1 MIICLLWFGREGS
14 VIAIVFLVVFPIM
27 YSNILYAYKHI
38 DRSLILNTKTYED
51 EFIIKL
57 TRIYLPLIRSNLFES
72 MKSTLS
78 LGFKVTVMSELL
90 SQVTNGIGK
99 ELYFAK
105 INLLMSD
112 IFAWTVIMVII
123 SLTFDYILGLL
134 IRSFSNE

>member
-1 MIICLLWFGREGS
+1 M
-14 VIAIVFLVVFPIM
+14 
-27 YSNILYAYKHI
+27 
-38 DRSLILNTKTYED
+38 
-51 EFIIKL
+51 
-57 TRIYLPLIRSNLFES
+57 
-72 MKSTLS
+72 
-78 LGFKVTVMSELL
+78 GFKVTVMSELL